1 MVIKAENEAEV
12 NENLFSTLDEISQ
25 ESKEIQRLLNFER
38 FGLLDDETQA
48 AVDSE
53 RKAGRIPLPLKP
65 ISKEEFDGIKM
76 FYGAFVGD
84 RFLQQGDLD
93 FAKIHFAAQKAGNFF
108 TRKDVQKE
116 IGAIVGGI
124 VLPTFLPY
132 VGQATLAPR
141 IAAFVQKYPRYS
153 KTFAAFVGG
162 AGGSAAF
169 SDDYLEALGY
179 GAREAAGEG
188 AFQIFHKYF
197 PFLKK
202 IFQGDKGEALED
214 NAKLAFKTAQKAGT
228 IITPAK
234 LSSSRT
240 IEMLEQIATLSL
252 VSGAKMQR
260 QGRQTQEKLI
270 ESMVKYLNKNFTE
283 GTLEKVNNEF
293 TANMVRN
300 FMKQATQENVDDLIK
315 NFLLQGSDF
324 YDEAIEA
331 AYKNVGKNVRSVSGL
346 TKVIDMT
353 NLKKVLENQKKIVY
367 GRGKGGK
374 PIAINDVNLNNLT
387 KYIDEIPDKVDIV
400 TANKIRSNILG
411 ATGIYS
417 TGVSQSGQVKLITG
431 AMFDAVNKNIDNS
444 MQSLIKSGKY
454 SKEQIKL
461 IKESYAQ
468 ANGLFKEGAESFNS
482 DFITSLLTAESSGF
496 TKKGID
502 ISDAFYKNFVK
513 AEKPARIDAFYKLI
527 DDAVAKKVLTKEGGD
542 LIAKKIQGNFIS
554 SVLANNTDVTTGLIN
569 AKNVLNEIS
578 NFRGK
583 GKNIMPA
590 LFRGREGAVALG
602 NFERYLKALNV
613 AQQKGIDT
621 GIGTLYLTAGQF
633 TGLSI
638 FMGLTGGATVS
649 AEDLVAGGLILGGP
663 AVIARA
669 FTNPKF
675 INNLLNLK
683 FATSAGE
690 GKLKG
695 LAQRSLLNILEVGV
709 NEGFFEPFKARNVA
723 TNLSVDGL
731 LDPKDLE
738 GLSFMDSQPIQLD
751 NEVDQEKK
759 DNTDEFLNSIKN
771 DTTTTGDEE
780 SLIEINLDDTTTL
793 PDPSSS
799 LVADIIQP
807 VSAIPTTQ
815 STPGP
820 VGSGINPQT
829 QQRLESVGLP
839 LFAAHGGIASLMNK
853 KKPKQMVV

>member
-1 MVIKAENEAEV
+1 MVVKAENEDNV
-12 NENLFSTLDEISQ
+12 NENLYSTLNEISQ

-53 RKAGRIPLPLKP
+53 RKNGRIPLPLKP
-65 ISKEEFDGIKM
+65 ISKEEFDGIKN
-76 FYGAFVGD
+76 FYGSFIGKRYAENDF
-84 RFLQQGDLD
+84 D
-93 FAKIHFAAQKAGNFF
+93 FAKIHFATEKAGNFF

-116 IGAIVGGI
+116 IGAIAGGI
-124 VLPTFLPY
+124 ILPTFLPY
-132 VGQATLAPR
+132 VGPATLPAR
-141 IAAFVQKYPRYS
+141 IAAFVAKYPRYA
-153 KTFAAFVGG
+153 KTFAAFAGG
-162 AGGSAAF
+162 AGGSGAF
-169 SDDYLEALGY
+169 GADYLEALGY

-197 PFLKK
+197 PSLRK

-283 GTLEKVNNEF
+283 GTLEKASNEF

-324 YDEAIEA
+324 YDEAVEA
-331 AYKNVGKNVRSVSGL
+331 AYKNVGKNVRSASGL

-353 NLKKVLENQKKIVY
+353 NLKKVLENQKKIVF
-367 GRGKGGK
+367 GRGKSGK
-374 PIAINDVNLNNLT
+374 PIAINDVNLNALT

-431 AMFDAVNKNIDNS
+431 AMFNAVNKNIDKS
-444 MQSLIKSGKY
+444 MQNLIKTGKY

-461 IKESYAQ
+461 IKDSYAQ

-649 AEDLVAGGLILGGP
+649 GEDLVAGGLILGGP
-663 AVIARA
+663 AVIAKA

-675 INNLLNLK
+675 VNNLLNLK

-723 TNLSVDGL
+723 TQLSVDGL
-731 LDPKDLE
+731 LDSKDLE

-759 DNTDEFLNSIKN
+759 DNTDEFLNSIQN

-793 PDPSSS
+793 PDSGSS

-820 VGSGINPQT
+820 AGSGINPQT

-839 LFAAHGGIASLMNK
+839 LFAAHGGIASLMNR